1 MSISIQSACQRP
13 DPTEERKKYEQDLKE
28 QIEAKKRAYEEAR
41 RKEKEDEE
49 KLERRLREQQERM
62 RIEYEEDD
70 RKRRIKEEEVAYVNL
85 LIYEEGKQSV
95 RQSNIKTDSTCKL
108 YICYRSDGSRKRMHC
123 ARPRSRGRWRR
134 RGGSLRRRKGRRRS
148 SERRSRG

>member
-1 MSISIQSACQRP
+1 MLSLHLQPACQRP
-13 DPTEERKKYEQDLKE
+13 DPAEERKKYEQDLKE

-70 RKRRIKEEEVAYVNL
+70 RKRRIKEEEVASQWN
-85 LIYEEGKQSV
+85 
-95 RQSNIKTDSTCKL
+95 KL
-108 YICYRSDGSRKRMHC
+108 SFFY
-123 ARPRSRGRWRR
+123 A
-134 RGGSLRRRKGRRRS
+134 
-148 SERRSRG
+148 

>member
-1 MSISIQSACQRP
+1 MECKGPHPSQASGGHRKGCTNLTNAQLQPACQRP
-13 DPTEERKKYEQDLKE
+13 DPAEERKKYEQDLKE

-70 RKRRIKEEEVAYVNL
+70 RKRRIKEEEVV
-85 LIYEEGKQSV
+85 YEHVGV
-95 RQSNIKTDSTCKL
+95 
-108 YICYRSDGSRKRMHC
+108 
-123 ARPRSRGRWRR
+123 
-134 RGGSLRRRKGRRRS
+134 
-148 SERRSRG
+148 

>member
-1 MSISIQSACQRP
+1 MTDTGEKEMPSLQPACQRP
-13 DPTEERKKYEQDLKE
+13 DPAEERKKYEQDLKE

-95 RQSNIKTDSTCKL
+95 RQSNIKTDSTCK
-108 YICYRSDGSRKRMHC
+108 
-123 ARPRSRGRWRR
+123 
-134 RGGSLRRRKGRRRS
+134 
-148 SERRSRG
+148 